1 MKRVLTLIMV
11 LAVGVSMAACAA
23 QPENEVVVNPAADLT
38 VDEIITNITT
48 DVGIEM
54 ATMNTPLD
62 SENFSWFMFT
72 DYIEGIEAVS
82 SDAMINAVA
91 HSVVLARVPEGT
103 DIEALKS
110 EIEEKA
116 DPRKW
121 ICVAAEKT
129 EVAVHGDLILL
140 VMSSEEVV
148 DAVVANFEA
157 LE

>member
-1 MKRVLTLIMV
+1 MKKLLTLMIV
-11 LAVGVSMAACAA
+11 LAIGVSMAACATEGQA
-23 QPENEVVVNPAADLT
+23 EPEQNPGADLT
-38 VDEIITNITT
+38 VEEIITEITT
-48 DVGIEM
+48 DAGIEM

-62 SENFSWFMFT
+62 SENFSWFMFI
-72 DYIEGIEAVS
+72 DHIEGIEAVS
-82 SDAMINAVA
+82 ADAMINAVA
-91 HSVVLARVPEGT
+91 HSVVLARVPEGS
-103 DIEALKS
+103 DIEAMKA

-121 ICVAAEKT
+121 ICVEAEKV
-129 EVAVHGDLILL
+129 EVAVRGDLVLL

>member
-1 MKRVLTLIMV
+1 MKKLLTLMMV
-11 LAVGVSMAACAA
+11 LAIGVSMAACATEG
-23 QPENEVVVNPAADLT
+23 QVEPEQNPGADLT
-38 VDEIITNITT
+38 VEEIITEITT
-48 DVGIEM
+48 DAGIEM

-62 SENFSWFMFT
+62 SENFSWFMFI
-72 DYIEGIEAVS
+72 DHIEGIEAVS
-82 SDAMINAVA
+82 ADAMINAVA
-91 HSVVLARVPEGT
+91 HSVVLARVPEGS
-103 DIEALKS
+103 DIEAMKA

-121 ICVAAEKT
+121 ICVEAEKV
-129 EVAVHGDLILL
+129 EVAVRGDLVLL